1 MTRPP
6 STRRR
11 GSILIVAMWVI
22 IALTG
27 LVLAL
32 SYAMRIEA
40 IAGANRLAQAQADAA
55 ERGME
60 QFLISVVDA
69 EVATPGS
76 FQDLSMEARQIG
88 DCQVWVVRPDW
99 DRNPDQLTYGLT
111 DEAGKVDLNSA
122 SATTLL
128 NLPGMTQDVAD
139 SIVDWRTSGTT
150 PSAQGAKDEY
160 YGTLPEPYLC
170 KKAPYE
176 TVEELL
182 LVKGVTKDLLFG
194 FDRNRNGILDAKE
207 QATGGL
213 TSLVDNASTGIFP
226 FVTVYGREAT
236 PAASGVMNVSAL
248 SSANDRSNL
257 RQRLTSAG
265 VSSVNANK
273 IAQWVV
279 PNNNAPKPTF
289 TNVFDFYF
297 KVNEHEQ
304 GLLTIDDLKKVL
316 PRLTAGAGANQAR
329 INVNT
334 APTQVLACLPKLDD
348 SDAATII
355 SHRQSVTSDPT
366 DISWLATVL
375 SKPKATAIGGLVTGK
390 SIVYSGDIVAVS
402 PDGKAFRRC
411 RVVIKGQAATAGK
424 SSQSTIIYRRDLT
437 ASGWPLPPEIRS
449 SIRSGQGY
457 EAPLQTSPKGGTS
470 L

>member
-1 MTRPP
+1 MTPP
-6 STRRR
+6 PLAHRH

-27 LVLAL
+27 LVLSL

-60 QFLISVVDA
+60 QFLLSVVDA
-69 EVATPGS
+69 EVTTPGS

-99 DRNPDQLTYGLT
+99 DNTPEQLTYGLS
-111 DEAGKVDLNSA
+111 DEGGKLDLNTANSA
-122 SATTLL
+122 MLL
-128 NLPGMTQDVAD
+128 ALPAMTQDVVD
-139 SIVDWRTSGTT
+139 PILDWRDTSTT
-150 PSAQGAKDEY
+150 PRNEGAKDTY
-160 YGTLPEPYLC
+160 YLSLPDPYRC
-170 KKAPYE
+170 KNAPYE

-194 FDRNRNGILDAKE
+194 YDRNRNGILDAKE
-207 QATGGL
+207 QAAGGL

-226 FVTVYGREAT
+226 FITVYGRDAT
-236 PAASGVMNVSAL
+236 PPAQGAVDVNTARTSQL
-248 SSANDRSNL
+248 STLL
-257 RQRLTSAG
+257 RDAG
-265 VSSVNANK
+265 VSAGH
-273 IAQWVV
+273 ITDITRFIQ
-279 PNNNAPKPTF
+279 PPRNAPRARF
-289 TNVFDFYF
+289 RNAFDFYF
-297 KVNEHEQ
+297 QLHDRN
-304 GLLTIDDLKKVL
+304 LLTIDEFKKLL
-316 PRLTAGAGANQAR
+316 PKVTASSNPPTASAAMV
-329 INVNT
+329 NVNT
-334 APTQVLACLPKLDD
+334 APMQVLMCLPSMEQ
-348 SDAATII
+348 SDAAAII
-355 SHRQSVTSDPT
+355 SHRQSIASDPT

-375 SKPKATAIGGLVTGK
+375 TRQKAIDIGARVTGK

-411 RVVIKGQAATAGK
+411 RVVIRGKGTVNGAQAATR
-424 SSQSTIIYRRDLT
+424 IVYRRDLT

-457 EAPLQTSPKGGTS
+457 EAPLQSSAKGGSS